1 MVSKATV
8 IEVRILHPGRTV
20 HGLTLL
26 IDDLGSFGD
35 VAQFGGAPAW
45 LAGGYGFE
53 SRLLHHGLLTQIG
66 RASCRE
72 RV

>member
-1 MVSKATV
+1 MVSKANV
-8 IEVRILHPGRTV
+8 IGVRILHPGRTV

-53 SRLLHHGLLTQIG
+53 SRLLHHGFWPHP
-66 RASCRE
+66 
-72 RV
+72 